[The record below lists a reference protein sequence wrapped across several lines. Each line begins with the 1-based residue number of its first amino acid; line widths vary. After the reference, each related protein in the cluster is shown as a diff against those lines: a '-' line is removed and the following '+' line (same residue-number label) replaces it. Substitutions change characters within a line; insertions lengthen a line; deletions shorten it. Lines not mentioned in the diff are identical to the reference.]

1 MANIQ
6 QFCSFYLDGLLF
18 GVALEGVQEVFVPME
33 MTHIPLASDMVSGLI
48 NLRGQL
54 VTAVDL
60 RRKLQLPARSADTA
74 GMNVVVHTDD
84 GPVRMLV
91 DEIGDVI
98 EVDESTFEKPPETLQ
113 EKLSGMILGVHK
125 LDGELLHILDTIK
138 ACQIPVLGENA
149 HS

>member
-1 MANIQ
+1 MPKLQ

-18 GVALEGVQEVFVPME
+18 GVALEGVQEVFVPLE
-33 MTHIPLASDMVSGLI
+33 MTHIPLANDMVSGLI

-54 VTAVDL
+54 VTAINL

-84 GPVRMLV
+84 GPVSMLV

-98 EVDESTFEKPPETLQ
+98 EVDESTFENPPETLQ
-113 EKLSGMILGVHK
+113 KELSGMILGVHK
-125 LDGELLHILDTIK
+125 LDGKLLHILDIIK
-138 ACQIPVLGENA
+138 ACDIPIAPG
-149 HS
+149 